1 MCSLFSKQHTHA
13 HTRTDTDR
21 CASRLLSPHFTED
34 TVTGD
39 AINAF
44 NLKGI
49 TLLLADQ
56 TAFKI
61 FKCILFL

>member
-1 MCSLFSKQHTHA
+1 MHTPARTQTDAHSLFSH
-13 HTRTDTDR
+13 
-21 CASRLLSPHFTED
+21 HFTED

-49 TLLLADQ
+49 TLPLADQ
-56 TAFKI
+56 TAF
-61 FKCILFL
+61 